1 MCAANRFGDTK
12 DLAFATARFFVRQ
25 LRAAWKDSASREQ
38 RARALADLFAS
49 ADMQDVFDA
58 LEVLASEVCADTPSC
73 LLFVVLTAAAA
84 TRRSLHIQANVRNMI
99 GASLPSMI
107 VEVFDVLLPLGSLQ
121 IAKRSEPGTNHQPLH
136 SPLPEPPPA
145 LNDLTDPLRIS
156 AWQSP
161 PRPGFRAYCSNAAR
175 YSKYAEIPCIHIDM
189 LTHLHLLTLHT
200 LCFVSTITTSMQSDA
215 IVDELQK
222 SNTLCLLLDMVARP
236 APLLRVPHLRKR
248 FATRA

>member
-25 LRAAWKDSASREQ
+25 LRAAWKDCASREQ

-58 LEVLASEVCADTPSC
+58 LEVLASEVCADTPC
-73 LLFVVLTAAAA
+73 LVFVVLTAAA
-84 TRRSLHIQANVRNMI
+84 RRSLHIQANVRNMI

-136 SPLPEPPPA
+136 SPLP
-145 LNDLTDPLRIS
+145 
-156 AWQSP
+156 
-161 PRPGFRAYCSNAAR
+161 
-175 YSKYAEIPCIHIDM
+175 
-189 LTHLHLLTLHT
+189 
-200 LCFVSTITTSMQSDA
+200 
-215 IVDELQK
+215 
-222 SNTLCLLLDMVARP
+222 
-236 APLLRVPHLRKR
+236 
-248 FATRA
+248 